1 MPELPDIEAYLEALR
16 PRVVGQPLLD
26 VRILS
31 PFVLRTYDPPLHVL
45 LGGTVREVT
54 RLGKRLVFEIS
65 PGAFGPEEV
74 PAKAID
80 PALPTDPA
88 MPTDRALPVDLAA
101 SFFLV
106 IHLMI
111 AGRLQWRPA
120 VAEGRPS
127 SPRGHTLA
135 SFSFPT
141 GTLFLTEA
149 GTKRRASL
157 HVFRGREALSA
168 LNPGGIEVGASTPE
182 RFSEALRR
190 ENRTLKRALADP
202 RILSGI
208 GNAYSDEILH
218 RARLSPLKLTQS
230 LSEDEMVRLHEAAQA
245 TLAEWTTR
253 LVAEAR
259 KRFPDKVTAFRP
271 EMAVHGKFG
280 SRCPVCGAPVQRIV
294 YAENE
299 CDYCPACQ
307 TGGRVLA
314 DRSLSRLLKDDWP
327 RGLPESEDET

>member
-1 MPELPDIEAYLEALR
+1 VPTAAVDPALPN
-16 PRVVGQPLLD
+16 
-26 VRILS
+26 
-31 PFVLRTYDPPLHVL
+31 
-45 LGGTVREVT
+45 
-54 RLGKRLVFEIS
+54 
-65 PGAFGPEEV
+65 
-74 PAKAID
+74 D
-80 PALPTDPA
+80 PALPTDC
-88 MPTDRALPVDLAA
+88 ALPIDLAA
-101 SFFLV
+101 PFFLV
-106 IHLMI
+106 VHLMI

-120 VAEGRPS
+120 VAGGRPS

-135 SFSFPT
+135 SFRFPT

-157 HVFRGREALSA
+157 HVLRGREALSA
-168 LNPGGIEVGASTPE
+168 LDPGGIEVESSTSGQ
-182 RFSEALRR
+182 FSAALRR
-190 ENRTLKRALADP
+190 ENRTLKRARADP

-230 LSEDEMVRLHEAAQA
+230 LSDDEIVRLHEAAQA

-280 SRCPVCGAPVQRIV
+280 SRCPVCEAPVQRVV

-299 CDYCPACQ
+299 CNYCPVCQ

-327 RGLPESEDET
+327 RGLASGEDET